1 MKPGGF
7 NPRRTKVFLYAH
19 TLALS
24 AAALMAVN
32 PRAGAQFEFSASSS
46 SSSILVSN
54 AVTYTINV
62 TNLAG
67 GTYQINVTNT
77 FPTTAQLLGASF
89 TLNAGTGTTYTNSN
103 GFSFTIL
110 PDNGAWAQMTV
121 QAAPTQAGSFTNT
134 VTMFVL
140 GLTNFTTN
148 LVVQAT
154 NSVPPQADLG
164 VTIIAPAQAV
174 ITNDWMTYEVIAAN
188 SGPSAAANVVL
199 TNARPPGVILRGVS
213 PPNYSVAGSNMI
225 FNLGTLTNGAC
236 TNLQFTI
243 QPTNVGP
250 LTLSASIGAPGVLDT
265 NLANN
270 SASAKII
277 VTNYLSG
284 LLLAVTN
291 SPQTYDMQNNL
302 VEQGVLVTNQGSND
316 VPAVRVVVSG
326 LASTNVLFNA
336 VGTNNGNP
344 FVVYGSSLAAG
355 QSVELLLQ
363 YAANN
368 YFPFANS
375 QLQAFAVQP
384 PDLSAPL
391 AGTVSTNLNIIS
403 IVRLSSGSMLIW
415 FTSVSNQTY
424 TVAYSDPPFTNW
436 LTAQPSVLAPTTFT
450 EWIDYG
456 PPGTLSHPTN
466 TPTRLY
472 SVFQNP

>member
-1 MKPGGF
+1 M
-7 NPRRTKVFLYAH
+7 KVFLH
-19 TLALS
+19 LRRLALL
-24 AAALMAVN
+24 ATGLMAVC
-32 PRAGAQFEFSASSS
+32 PRTGAQFEFSASSS

-134 VTMFVL
+134 VTMFVS
-140 GLTNFTTN
+140 GLTNFATN
-148 LVVQAT
+148 VVVQVT
-154 NSVPPQADLG
+154 NSVTPLADLG
-164 VTIIAPAQAV
+164 VAIIGPAQAV
-174 ITNDWMTYEVIAAN
+174 ITNDRMTYDVIATN
-188 SGPSAAANVVL
+188 SGPSAAPSVSL
-199 TNARPPGVILRGVS
+199 TNTRPPGVILRGVS
-213 PPNYSVAGSNMI
+213 PPNYSVAGSNLI
-225 FNLGTLTNGAC
+225 FNLGTLANGAY

-243 QPTNVGP
+243 QPTNAGVLP
-250 LTLSASIGAPGVLDT
+250 LSASIGASGVLDT

-270 SASAKII
+270 TVS
-277 VTNYLSG
+277 TNITVIAYLPG
-284 LLLAVTN
+284 LLVAVTN
-291 SPQTYDMQNNL
+291 FPQKYNMQNNL
-302 VEQGVLVTNQGSND
+302 VEQSVLLTNQGTND
-316 VPAVRVVVSG
+316 VFAVRVVVSG
-326 LASTNVLFNA
+326 LAATNVLFNA

-368 YFPFANS
+368 YFPFASS
-375 QLQAFAVQP
+375 QLQAFAVPP
-384 PDLSAPL
+384 PDWGVPL
-391 AGTVSTNLNIIS
+391 AGPVSTNLNIIS

-424 TVAYSDPPFTNW
+424 SVAYSDPPFTNW

-472 SVFQNP
+472 SVFLNQ